1 MTSATNARAD
11 SRQAMVIR
19 KMANLMSRIDAEV
32 LLVANSELILL
43 VKDSRIDAAFMKSSP
58 PSSESVLFVGA
69 LWNIFSF
76 EFIYIGQVTLN
87 GGAGW
92 VKVKSG
98 ECMA

>member
-1 MTSATNARAD
+1 MN
-11 SRQAMVIR
+11 
-19 KMANLMSRIDAEV
+19 
-32 LLVANSELILL
+32 
-43 VKDSRIDAAFMKSSP
+43 SSP

-76 EFIYIGQVTLN
+76 EFIYIGQVALN